1 MDDTKLNR
9 LRSEIESA
17 KKKREFWDEKIKDLE
32 QKYNEAEKT
41 CVHEMVKAFNM
52 TPEQLSAL
60 IKALSG
66 GNVPD
71 PALLAR
77 ILNREERQE

>member
-1 MDDTKLNR
+1 MDETKLIR
-9 LRSEIESA
+9 LRSDIENA
-17 KKKREFWDEKIKDLE
+17 KKKREFWDEKIKELE

-41 CVHEMVKAFNM
+41 CVYEMVKAVNM
-52 TPEQLSAL
+52 TPEQLSGL